1 MPSPTRKAKAKKSP
15 SPPRLEMLPANLME
29 KMEAGKIAWGNLMN
43 TRKAKRRSPSPPA
56 VWNIEAEALED
67 YKVPD
72 LRLRKAIWETFPV
85 DLKAIE
91 SRDGT
96 ERYAIVWNQKKLKE
110 WRETRAE
117 SRDEYMDYF
126 DYQAARLLYALKHH
140 SSIYR
145 LEPARSAAEFAV
157 IAMVHDGRRRSPPKG
172 AVGGAGRSRS
182 RSRSRCRSPPRR
194 AALPVLRRLTDIRDT
209 FPDVVVWKSVEGRR
223 GESTYALT
231 VMGKFLRNVR
241 PEIAERVLDDLMA
254 ALRASPSWHVLRPVG
269 DEFARLEMRHD

>member
-1 MPSPTRKAKAKKSP
+1 
-15 SPPRLEMLPANLME
+15 MLPANLME

-157 IAMVHDGRRRSPPKG
+157 IAMVHRSPK
-172 AVGGAGRSRS
+172 GGAGRSRS
-182 RSRSRCRSPPRR
+182 PPRRAAAATVNGGAGRSHSRSPPRRAAAGRSRSPPRR

-231 VMGKFLRNVR
+231 VMGKFLRSVR
-241 PEIAERVLDDLMA
+241 REIADRVLDDLME
-254 ALRASPSWHVLRPVG
+254 ALRASPSWTVLRPVG
-269 DEFARLEMRHD
+269 DEFVRLEMRHD

>member
-1 MPSPTRKAKAKKSP
+1 
-15 SPPRLEMLPANLME
+15 MLPANLMAN
-29 KMEAGKIAWGNLMN
+29 MEAGKIAWGNLMN
-43 TRKAKRRSPSPPA
+43 AAPKNTRKAKRRSPSPA

-110 WRETRAE
+110 WRERAE
-117 SRDEYMDYF
+117 SRDEYMDYA

-145 LEPARSAAEFAV
+145 LEPARSSAEFAV
-157 IAMVHDGRRRSPPKG
+157 IAMVHDGKRRSPKG

-182 RSRSRCRSPPRR
+182 RSPPRR
-194 AALPVLRRLTDIRDT
+194 AALPMLRRLTDIRDV

-231 VMGKFLRNVR
+231 VMSKFLRNVR

-254 ALRASPSWHVLRPVG
+254 ALRASPSWTVLRPVG

>member
-1 MPSPTRKAKAKKSP
+1 MPSPTRKAK
-15 SPPRLEMLPANLME
+15 SPPPLEMLPANLMAE
-29 KMEAGKIAWGNLMN
+29 MMAGKVAWGNLINTAAPKN
-43 TRKAKRRSPSPPA
+43 TRKAKRGSSSPKAA

-85 DLKAIE
+85 DLKAID

-117 SRDEYMDYF
+117 SLDEYMDYA

-140 SSIYR
+140 PSIYR
-145 LEPARSAAEFAV
+145 LEPARNATEFAV
-157 IAMVHDGRRRSPPKG
+157 IAMVHHGRRTSPKG
-172 AVGGAGRSRS
+172 PVGGAGRSRS
-182 RSRSRCRSPPRR
+182 RSRSPSRHP
-194 AALPVLRRLTDIRDT
+194 ALPVLRRLTDIRDA

-231 VMGKFLRNVR
+231 VMGKFLRAVPR
-241 PEIAERVLDDLMA
+241 DVADRVLGDLML

-269 DEFARLEMRHD
+269 DEFARLEMKHD